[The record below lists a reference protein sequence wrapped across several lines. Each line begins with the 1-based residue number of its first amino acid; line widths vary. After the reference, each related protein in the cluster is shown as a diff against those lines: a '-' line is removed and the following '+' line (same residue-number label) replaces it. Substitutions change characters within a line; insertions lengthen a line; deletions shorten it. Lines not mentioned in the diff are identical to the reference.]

1 VAEEL
6 ENCHWIFQSE
16 NAILLVMKQIEKITI
31 QELQNMAD
39 KMFGNLVKAVV
50 DVEKEILVVDAE
62 MHADE
67 EQYLLEKGSKQEN
80 LWGINLYPEKT
91 GEDFIEFDSMINLR
105 PSQNNRTRGVN
116 DEKVQERIISI
127 VKVKID
133 SGSSSE

>member
-1 VAEEL
+1 MAEEL